1 MIRRIFNLFR
11 VFRRGEDGTASVEF
25 VLVFPA
31 FMILFVSAFELGL
44 MMTRHAMLERAL
56 DMTIREIRLNTAVTP
71 THDQVKRM
79 ICNGAGIIPNCM
91 ESLKLEMIVLN
102 PRDWADFNT
111 RADCVDVDQPFAPV
125 RSFSSGQQ
133 NQLMVLRACSL
144 FSPIFPTT
152 GIGYHIPRQSGDQY
166 ALVSLSAF
174 VMEPL

>member
-1 MIRRIFNLFR
+1 MIRRFLNMFR
-11 VFRRGEDGTASVEF
+11 VFRRSEDGTASVEF

-56 DMTIREIRLNTAVTP
+56 DMTIREIRLNTAVNAN
-71 THDQVKRM
+71 HEQIKRM

-91 ESLKLEMIVLN
+91 DSLKLEMIVLD
-102 PRDWADFNT
+102 PRDWTNFAR
-111 RADCVDVDQPFAPV
+111 RADCVDVDRPYAPV
-125 RSFSSGQQ
+125 RNFENGQQ
-133 NQLMVLRACSL
+133 NQLMILRACSL

-166 ALVSLSAF
+166 ALISLSAF